1 VRIQKADNGL
11 YQAKLALDG
20 VDQNELL
27 IESTSGV
34 LQGNLASTSG
44 VLQGNINTVSGNLNI
59 VSGNLTTVSGNVGKL
74 LNFAKFDL
82 NSRDR
87 FGSAFG
93 SYVSITAL
101 NTNVIPSSQ
110 PNSSFNVNQNT
121 VGIFH
126 FVYSATYTGGQPSCT
141 VETSTSSPD
150 SWIGLTTLDVQSSG
164 IMYSHLFAAEFQ
176 QQDVLGNV
184 RLRFRVGGSTTLTN
198 FNINFMQY
206 FALKGAPESG
216 Y

>member
-1 VRIQKADNGL
+1 MRIQKTDNGL
-11 YQAKLALDG
+11 YQAKLALAG

-27 IESTSGV
+27 IESTSGI
-34 LQGNLASTSG
+34 LQGNIESSSG
-44 VLQGNINTVSGNLNI
+44 TLNGNINTVSGNLN
-59 VSGNLTTVSGNVGKL
+59 TVSGNVTKL
-74 LNFAKFDL
+74 LNFAKFEL
-82 NSRDR
+82 NSRDS
-87 FGSAFG
+87 FGSSLG

-110 PNSSFNVNQNT
+110 PISSFNVNQNT

-126 FVYSATYTGGQPSCT
+126 FVYSATYTGGQPSCA

-150 SWIGLTTLDVQSSG
+150 SWVGLTTLGVQSSG
-164 IMYSHLFAAEFQ
+164 IMYSHLFAREFQ
-176 QQDVLGNV
+176 QQDVLGYV